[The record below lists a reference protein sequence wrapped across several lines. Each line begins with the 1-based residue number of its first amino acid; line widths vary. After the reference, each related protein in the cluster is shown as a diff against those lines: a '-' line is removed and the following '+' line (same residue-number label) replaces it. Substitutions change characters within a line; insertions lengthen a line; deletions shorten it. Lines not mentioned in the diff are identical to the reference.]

1 MSVKSLRSRLASDPR
16 LLADLRA
23 AKRAGVLEGML
34 CVGPVCA
41 QCKARPAAT
50 KGCRQ
55 LRSCSFCLR
64 AARERRERTIERRAA
79 AAPPGHKVCR
89 KCVTCLPVEKF
100 VVGRACCVSCTNISS
115 Q

>member
-50 KGCRQ
+50 KGGRL
-55 LRSCSFCLR
+55 LRSCSFCLL
-64 AARERRERTIERRAA
+64 AARERRKRTIERRAA

-89 KCVTCLPVEKF
+89 KCMTCMPA
-100 VVGRACCVSCTNISS
+100 GRFAPGRVCCEGCSNIGS
-115 Q
+115 